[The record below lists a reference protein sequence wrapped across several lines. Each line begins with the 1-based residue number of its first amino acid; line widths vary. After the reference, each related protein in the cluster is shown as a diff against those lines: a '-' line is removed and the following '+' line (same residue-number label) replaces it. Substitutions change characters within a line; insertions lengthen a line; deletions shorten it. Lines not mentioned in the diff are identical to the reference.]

1 MGWYLRKSVKMGPV
15 RINFSKRG
23 VGVSTGVK
31 GFRVGTGPRGPYVAG
46 GRGGL
51 YFRQKLGPAAPKR
64 RAHPPVSPPISS
76 ATRTPSPIPSP
87 GVQPAMPQQPF
98 IPGPGPVIPGYPQRI
113 LTPPPPRTYRT
124 YSGIALGALVGS
136 HVLGWLLMA
145 AIPDLGVPVWI
156 ASMIAVAIMDW
167 HGFISL
173 RGRIPWWRL
182 SDMQRFWIVCAYLFV
197 YDIMVPIYLVCAII
211 DYRKQRA
218 LAPMQTRLRTAQL
231 ESQLGIM
238 PQTDGTCRHCG
249 KPLQVGAEFC
259 AYCRTPVVARPRICP
274 ACAAPVLPDA
284 NWCPA
289 CGAALPP
296 TTDPATT

>member
-1 MGWYLRKSVKMGPV
+1 
-15 RINFSKRG
+15 
-23 VGVSTGVK
+23 
-31 GFRVGTGPRGPYVAG
+31 
-46 GRGGL
+46 
-51 YFRQKLGPAAPKR
+51 
-64 RAHPPVSPPISS
+64 
-76 ATRTPSPIPSP
+76 
-87 GVQPAMPQQPF
+87 MPQQPF

-113 LTPPPPRTYRT
+113 LTPPPPRTYHS
-124 YSGIALGALVGS
+124 YHWISLAGLVS
-136 HVLGWLLMA
+136 AQALGWLLMFADSASANSAQVA
-145 AIPDLGVPVWI
+145 AGTSSFGPAGTIGMLLWLGSLIP
-156 ASMIAVAIMDW
+156 AAVVDW

-182 SDMQRFWIVCAYLFV
+182 SSAQKFWLVCAYIFV
-197 YDIMVPIYLVCAII
+197 FEVMVPIYLVVAII
-211 DYRKQRA
+211 DYRQQRA

-238 PQTDGTCRHCG
+238 PQTDGICRHCG

-274 ACAAPVLPDA
+274 ACAATVLPDA
-284 NWCPA
+284 NWCSA